1 MACEQPDAA
10 FGSLYTLPRRSVSRW
25 TFTSAA
31 AMAAQQIPL
40 IVDGSPTRAWPA
52 MQWTVPKLLQSA
64 RHEKLFWRSD
74 SPLFR
79 YQDTG
84 QAMTETLLEHGLWRP
99 GYSEYNM
106 TLQDFVNYC
115 SGRRDGRADRQHFY
129 YTGDLRDEDGSVSS
143 DLQPMEPLLPRRLDA
158 LDAGS
163 SRANAWITCGGTVMH
178 AHYDNAHNVFVHLL
192 GENKTFFL
200 LPPTATKD
208 LHMAPK
214 GHPNFRSSL
223 IPDLARV
230 DTMRFPR
237 FAALRE
243 VFTAHLSPG
252 DVLYLP
258 PGWVHQVHAAGG
270 EGSIS
275 VGVNIFSDG
284 AESARAAYEAVEAL
298 PVPLEAAWPTSLRLA
313 AVPALMARLL
323 HGLHGG
329 RGLHG
334 LYGHGLRREAVS
346 EQGGHDDGTAAFG
359 HPDGF
364 VREWVASRWRTLGA
378 PAEGAAAAAAATDA
392 ASSPLA
398 EQHAPPLLADCNVG
412 HPQLTTPHFARRA
425 ADIARGFGRIHPPE
439 LRHTLLLNYFDTLVS
454 FAVDWDARSAA
465 RLAEEIVTRCE
476 LDALHF

>member
-1 MACEQPDAA
+1 
-10 FGSLYTLPRRSVSRW
+10 
-25 TFTSAA
+25 
-31 AMAAQQIPL
+31 
-40 IVDGSPTRAWPA
+40 

-106 TLQDFVNYC
+106 TLQDFVNHC

-200 LPPTATKD
+200 LPPAATKD

-230 DTMRFPR
+230 DTMRF
-237 FAALRE
+237 
-243 VFTAHLSPG
+243 H
-252 DVLYLP
+252 
-258 PGWVHQVHAAGG
+258 
-270 EGSIS
+270 
-275 VGVNIFSDG
+275 
-284 AESARAAYEAVEAL
+284 
-298 PVPLEAAWPTSLRLA
+298 
-313 AVPALMARLL
+313 
-323 HGLHGG
+323 
-329 RGLHG
+329 GLHG
-334 LYGHGLRREAVS
+334 LYGHGLRRESVS

-454 FAVDWDARSAA
+454 FAVDWDVRSAA
-465 RLAEEIVTRCE
+465 RLAEEIATRCE
-476 LDALHF
+476 LDRAVHF